1 MDAGIIVAVVSGIIG
16 LASAIYTARS
26 AAKSQAA
33 KTGADERVALRQIEA
48 DAYKRARESYEG
60 VLKTNEGVLKSMQT
74 EIDRQAKQ
82 INVLQGQVARL
93 SRQVRTAG
101 LVPVTS
107 SEDET

>member
-1 MDAGIIVAVVSGIIG
+1 MDTSIVVAA
-16 LASAIYTARS
+16 LAALAAITSAIFTWRGARRATDS
-26 AAKSQAA
+26 
-33 KTGADERVALRQIEA
+33 TERVALRQIEA
-48 DAYKRARESYEG
+48 GAYERAKEFYEG
-60 VLKTNEGVLKSMQT
+60 TLTRMQD
-74 EIDRQAKQ
+74 EINRQAKQ